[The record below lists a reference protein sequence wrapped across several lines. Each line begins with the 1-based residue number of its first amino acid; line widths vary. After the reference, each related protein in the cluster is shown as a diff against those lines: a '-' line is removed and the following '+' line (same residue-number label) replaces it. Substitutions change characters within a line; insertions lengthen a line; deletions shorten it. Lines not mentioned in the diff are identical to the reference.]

1 MNYDYSGFMDFL
13 SVKDMELSCFLGYTD
28 TTYFF
33 ADNDNPYLT
42 GQLLTSIMGW
52 DRGILHGSGLRF
64 KLQT

>member
-42 GQLLTSIMGW
+42 G
-52 DRGILHGSGLRF
+52 
-64 KLQT
+64 